1 MATLN
6 SSNISNGNTIE
17 PNDLLQLYDALTPGG
32 GTTGVYDISISG
44 SITGSATS
52 ASYAATASLLLGS
65 VVSASFA
72 STSSAITTAVTGGG
86 THYLTFVDQ
95 AGTRPPKIAS
105 LLEYTTATNNLQV
118 TASRAITSSFAVTAS
133 YAANAANS
141 DFVKVTPQGGSL
153 RDMYAIVGYATFTTI
168 GVTSA
173 SVDWVANFPTL
184 PIPNGIGNDLFITA
198 NPTDDPSPSIRVT
211 WDVGTGDII
220 FYDSTGAY
228 QGSIVYTGYL
238 QV

>member
-32 GTTGVYDISISG
+32 GITGTYNVSISG

-72 STSSAITTAVTGGG
+72 STASAITTAVTGGG

-95 AGTRPPKIAS
+95 AGIRSPKVAS
-105 LLEYTTATNNLQV
+105 LLEYNAATNNLTV
-118 TASRAITSSFAVTAS
+118 TASRATTSSFAITAS
-133 YAANAANS
+133 YAANTSTS

-153 RDMYAIVGYATFTTI
+153 RDMYAIVGYATFSSV

-173 SVDWVANFPTL
+173 SVDWVANFPAL
-184 PIPNGIGNDLFITA
+184 PIPNGIGTDLFITA
-198 NPTDDPSPSIRVT
+198 NPTDDPAPSIKVT
-211 WDVGTGDII
+211 WDNVNKEII
-220 FYDSTGAY
+220 FDEVSGTYP
-228 QGSIVYTGYL
+228 GSVVYTGYL